1 MASLILDL
9 VKQYPIETVKEM
21 MNEKAVTVS
30 WDGDLYI
37 FNYGAAPDFSDPYV
51 CEARGIIID
60 VVRQEI
66 VCRGFDKFFNFS
78 EPYAVAIDWSSA
90 KVQEKVD
97 GSIIKLY
104 WYEGEWRF
112 STNAVIN
119 ARNSHVSEVNANLGG
134 AYHNFDELIRAA
146 ENFSDIPFDKLDKN
160 ATYIFELVS
169 PYNHVVIHYGR
180 ILLYHTGT
188 RDNRTGQERAQD
200 IGIVRPQ
207 EYSFHTLDDCID
219 AVKKLNR
226 SNHAVEK
233 EGFVVVDQAFH
244 RIKIKAPEYLFFHSK
259 ANNHVLTK
267 ERVIE
272 MIESDDFDEKLFLE
286 QFPEFESI
294 FSWYTQEL
302 QRFHAECKAH
312 ALAGLEAAKA
322 RSLTA
327 KELYAK
333 YQDDPYSFIVM
344 NAFNRPGKSLRQI
357 LGDIRHSKKMN
368 LIRDYVAEGKKE

>member
-9 VKQYPIETVKEM
+9 IKQYPIEIVKEM
-21 MNEKAVTVS
+21 MNEKAVSVS

-60 VVRQEI
+60 VVRQEV

-78 EPYAVAIDWSSA
+78 ESYAASIDWESA

-104 WYEGEWRF
+104 WYDGSWRF
-112 STNAVIN
+112 ATNSVIN
-119 ARNSHVSEVNANLGG
+119 ARNSHVSEINANLGG
-134 AYHNFDELIRAA
+134 VYHNFDELIRAA
-146 ENFSDIPFDKLDKN
+146 ENYGSIPFEKLDKN

-169 PYNHVVIHYGR
+169 PYNHVVIHYGK
-180 ILLYHTGT
+180 IMLYHTGT
-188 RDNRTGQERAQD
+188 RDNRTGQERVED
-200 IGIVRPQ
+200 IGVIRPA
-207 EYSFHTLDDCID
+207 EYSFHTLDECIS
-219 AVKKLNR
+219 AVKELNR
-226 SNHAVEK
+226 SSRGVEK
-233 EGFVVVDQAFH
+233 EGFVVVDKDFH

-286 QFPEFESI
+286 QFPEFADV
-294 FSWYTQEL
+294 FSWYESEL
-302 QRFHAECKAH
+302 KRFRAECEAH
-312 ALAGLEAAKA
+312 ALAGFRAAQEG
-322 RSLTA
+322 SLTA
-327 KELYAK
+327 KEVYAK
-333 YQDDPYSFIVM
+333 YQDDPYSFVVM
-344 NAFNRPGKSLRQI
+344 NAFNRPEKTMREVMN
-357 LGDIRHSKKMN
+357 DIRHSKKMS
-368 LIRDYVAEGKKE
+368 LLSEYVATEK

>member
-9 VKQYPIETVKEM
+9 VKQYPIETVKKI
-21 MNEKAVTVS
+21 MNEKAVSVS

-60 VVRQEI
+60 VVRQKV

-78 EPYAVAIDWSSA
+78 EPYAASIDWESA

-104 WYEGEWRF
+104 WYDGEWRF
-112 STNAVIN
+112 STNSVIN
-119 ARNSHVSEVNANLGG
+119 AKNSHLSEINANIGG
-134 AYHNFDELIRAA
+134 RYKNFDELIRAA
-146 ENFSDIPFDKLDKN
+146 ENYGSIPFEKLDKN
-160 ATYIFELVS
+160 ATYIFELAS
-169 PYNHVVIHYGR
+169 PYNHVVIHYGK
-180 ILLYHTGT
+180 IILYHTGT
-188 RDNRTGQERAQD
+188 RDNLTGQERVED
-200 IGIVRPQ
+200 IGVIRPA
-207 EYSFHTLDDCID
+207 EYSFHTLDDCIE

-226 SNHAVEK
+226 SDRAVEK
-233 EGFVVVDQAFH
+233 EGFVVVDQYFR

-286 QFPEFESI
+286 QFPEFSGV
-294 FSWYTQEL
+294 FSWYEAEL
-302 QRFHAECKAH
+302 MHFLEECEAH
-312 ALAGLEAAKA
+312 AMAGREAFQEGIL
-322 RSLTA
+322 SA

-333 YQDDPYSFIVM
+333 YQDDPYVFVVM
-344 NAFNRPGKSLRQI
+344 NAFNRPEKTMREI
-357 LGDIRHSKKMN
+357 MNDIRHAKKMGLLREYAPDGRN
-368 LIRDYVAEGKKE
+368 R

>member
-1 MASLILDL
+1 MALA
-9 VKQYPIETVKEM
+9 M
-21 MNEKAVTVS
+21 
-30 WDGDLYI
+30 
-37 FNYGAAPDFSDPYV
+37 AAM
-51 CEARGIIID
+51 ERIA
-60 VVRQEI
+60 
-66 VCRGFDKFFNFS
+66 S
-78 EPYAVAIDWSSA
+78 E
-90 KVQEKVD
+90 
-97 GSIIKLY
+97 
-104 WYEGEWRF
+104 
-112 STNAVIN
+112 
-119 ARNSHVSEVNANLGG
+119 
-134 AYHNFDELIRAA
+134 
-146 ENFSDIPFDKLDKN
+146 
-160 ATYIFELVS
+160 
-169 PYNHVVIHYGR
+169 
-180 ILLYHTGT
+180 
-188 RDNRTGQERAQD
+188 TGQERIED

-219 AVKKLNR
+219 AVKKLNH

-233 EGFVVVDQAFH
+233 EGFVVVDQDFH

-286 QFPEFESI
+286 QFPEFETI
-294 FSWYTQEL
+294 FSWYAQEL

-312 ALAGLEAAKA
+312 AMAGLDAAKE

-333 YQDDPYSFIVM
+333 YQDDPYAFIVM